1 MGAQILGGEAL
12 HTRSGFDMIMEGVVA
27 RNEAHAR
34 RQGPHEPTEGGMR
47 RYDVPEERGGAEG
60 WGRWRGGTSPSKNG
74 FSGQECSKNWSSKF
88 ADRNSYSRT
97 GIGLRARARCVEALL
112 ADERV
117 DVHTDRPSLPS

>member
-12 HTRSGFDMIMEGVVA
+12 HTRSGLRHDHVSTEGVVA

-34 RQGPHEPTEGGMR
+34 RPDPHEPTEGGMR

-74 FSGQECSKNWSSKF
+74 FGGQEVPFEKLVVQF
-88 ADRNSYSRT
+88 R
-97 GIGLRARARCVEALL
+97 GQE
-112 ADERV
+112 
-117 DVHTDRPSLPS
+117 